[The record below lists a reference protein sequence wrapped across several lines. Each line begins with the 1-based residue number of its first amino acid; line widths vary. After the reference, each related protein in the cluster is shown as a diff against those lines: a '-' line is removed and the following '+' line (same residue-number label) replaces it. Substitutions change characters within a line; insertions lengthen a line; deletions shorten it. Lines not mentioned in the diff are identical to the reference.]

1 MEKVGFVGAA
11 MAGNLLRT
19 GHKLVVHNR
28 TKTKSGL
35 QNPLDGPWLSQ
46 GAGVVPMPQHSDRS
60 IIMSM
65 C

>member
-28 TKTKSGL
+28 TKTKSAL
-35 QNPLDGPWLSQ
+35 QNPSTASG
-46 GAGVVPMPQHSDRS
+46 
-60 IIMSM
+60 
-65 C
+65 